1 MSLAVPIPLEQSTSR
16 MTANLLLIDDNAV
29 QAATRQTILRR
40 AGYFVIAAL
49 NPARALEQIQ
59 SGELPEEIRLVIT
72 DHLMPGMSG
81 ADFVRALR
89 KTHPTLPVLV
99 ISGLEEAEQ
108 EYAGL
113 NVTFRMKPLLPDNL
127 LETVRRLVGE
137 SGGGSRLSAVSKLSG
152 VFCGRRLV
160 SDVVSGKRRFA
171 VRDCCS
177 GLPLREWVEDFM
189 QLHPMPEFGSF
200 TLLLALAL
208 SVYTLVMGGVALWR
222 TRGCGRRGGPAGG
235 QAGGDGP
242 AGGNFELCR
251 ADLCGVCAGVGFV
264 HE

>member
-1 MSLAVPIPLEQSTSR
+1 MQGRIENEIPKEFLIDTNGNQKFCIALKVKRQGAPPPGPNGEGIEREPAMSLAISDPLEQSTSR

-49 NPARALEQIQ
+49 NPARILEQIQ
-59 SGELPEEIRLVIT
+59 SGDLPEEIRLIIT

-113 NVTFRMKPLLPDNL
+113 DVTFRMKPLLPDNL
-127 LETVRRLVGE
+127 LETVKQLVGE
-137 SGGGSRLSAVSKLSG
+137 GGSGSRLSAVS
-152 VFCGRRLV
+152 
-160 SDVVSGKRRFA
+160 
-171 VRDCCS
+171 
-177 GLPLREWVEDFM
+177 
-189 QLHPMPEFGSF
+189 
-200 TLLLALAL
+200 
-208 SVYTLVMGGVALWR
+208 
-222 TRGCGRRGGPAGG
+222 
-235 QAGGDGP
+235 
-242 AGGNFELCR
+242 
-251 ADLCGVCAGVGFV
+251 
-264 HE
+264 

>member
-1 MSLAVPIPLEQSTSR
+1 MNLAISDPLEQSTPR

-49 NPARALEQIQ
+49 NPARILEQLQ
-59 SGELPEEIRLVIT
+59 SGDLPEEIRLVIT

-113 NVTFRMKPLLPDNL
+113 DVTFRMKPLLPDNL
-127 LETVRRLVGE
+127 LETVRQLVGE
-137 SGGGSRLSAVSKLSG
+137 GGSSSRMSAVS
-152 VFCGRRLV
+152 
-160 SDVVSGKRRFA
+160 
-171 VRDCCS
+171 
-177 GLPLREWVEDFM
+177 
-189 QLHPMPEFGSF
+189 
-200 TLLLALAL
+200 
-208 SVYTLVMGGVALWR
+208 
-222 TRGCGRRGGPAGG
+222 
-235 QAGGDGP
+235 
-242 AGGNFELCR
+242 
-251 ADLCGVCAGVGFV
+251 
-264 HE
+264 